1 MTNNSI
7 FLALLYFVLM
17 LPSCRK
23 AENLDY
29 IIQGKIIDSRHQA
42 GLAGVSVRIDEQTI
56 DGGTLSGALTTAAQV
71 TTAADGSFE
80 LVFPRKN
87 ALAYQI
93 NLQKTGYFARTIDLN
108 PDVLRP
114 NEPYTF
120 NASLTPEATVS
131 FRFINANPETV
142 DDLLRFRKLNALF
155 ECACCNNAW
164 VNLEGMT
171 VDSVL
176 TCKLHGDYNLTYI
189 YDVFKLEETSTVD
202 SVFCAAFQ
210 TTYVTIE
217 Y

>member
-1 MTNNSI
+1 MTKFNV
-7 FLALLYFVLM
+7 FLVFILLGM
-17 LPSCRK
+17 LFPSCRK

-29 IIQGKIIDSRHQA
+29 IIQGKIVDSRHQA
-42 GLAGVSVRIDEQTI
+42 GLAGVSVRIDEQTL

-80 LVFPRKN
+80 LTFPRKN
-87 ALAYQI
+87 ALTYQI
-93 NLQKTGYFARTIDLN
+93 TLQKTGYFSRTIEVN
-108 PDVLRP
+108 PDNLTP
-114 NEPYTF
+114 NEPYAF

-131 FRFINANPETV
+131 FRFINANPSTE

-155 ECACCNNAW
+155 TCACCDNAW
-164 VNLEGMT
+164 VNLEGME
-171 VDSVL
+171 VDSVF

-189 YDVFKLEETSTVD
+189 YDVYKLEETSTVD

-210 TTYVTIE
+210 TTYVEIA

>member
-1 MTNNSI
+1 MIKNSI
-7 FLALLYFVLM
+7 LFFFLFLGFM

-29 IIQGKIIDSRHQA
+29 IIQGKIVDSRHQA
-42 GLAGVSVRIDEQTI
+42 GLGGVSVRIDEQTL
-56 DGGTLSGALTTAAQV
+56 DGGTLSGALTTAAQA
-71 TTAADGSFE
+71 TTASDGTFE

-87 ALAYQI
+87 ALTYQI
-93 NLQKTGYFARTIDLN
+93 NLQKTGYFARTIEVN
-108 PDVLRP
+108 PDDLRP
-114 NEPYTF
+114 NDPFSF
-120 NASLTPEATVS
+120 NANLTPEATVS
-131 FRFINANPETV
+131 FRFVNATPETD

-155 ECACCNNAW
+155 TCACCNNDW
-164 VNLEGMT
+164 VNLEGMA

-189 YDVFKLEETSTVD
+189 YDVFKAEETSTVD